1 MTGGRGEIF
10 GEGGCGHSTG
20 AEDRDM
26 SGALPSSF
34 HVMIRCVSALLV
46 LLCGGCFPADRTAPE
61 PLVVVE
67 TPAPPPPA
75 PPAPAPAPVVTRGE
89 CGGIL
94 LEGVAFDSRTH
105 RLRVA
110 DQAGGPGSRW
120 ADAATAVAAHG
131 ALAGINAGFFTPEG
145 APLGKVVAAGVPAGA
160 WNRASSLGSAVWWE
174 SASGSA
180 AISRREAVPA
190 ATPAREL
197 LQAGPLLVEHGQPV
211 PGLEAQKSSV
221 RSLLL
226 WDGGSRWWFGRAAA
240 CTLAELGRSLA
251 ADSPAGWPVRV
262 ALNLD
267 GGRSADLAVTAA
279 VAGGPCLR
287 RAPWNRPVRN
297 FLLLVPR

>member
-1 MTGGRGEIF
+1 
-10 GEGGCGHSTG
+10 
-20 AEDRDM
+20 
-26 SGALPSSF
+26 
-34 HVMIRCVSALLV
+34 MIRCVSTLMG
-46 LLCGGCFPADRTAPE
+46 LLCGGCYPVARPVSETA
-61 PLVVVE
+61 VVVE
-67 TPAPPPPA
+67 IPA
-75 PPAPAPAPVVTRGE
+75 APVAPEIPAAAPQVTRTE

-110 DQAGGPGSRW
+110 DQAAGPGSRW
-120 ADAATAVAAHG
+120 ADAAAAVAAHG

-145 APLGKVVAAGVPAGA
+145 KPLGKVVAAGVPAGA

-174 SASGSA
+174 SATGSA

-190 ATPAREL
+190 ETPAREL
-197 LQAGPLLVEHGQPV
+197 LQAGPLLVEHGQAV
-211 PGLEAQKSSV
+211 AGLEATKSSV

-240 CTLAELGRSLA
+240 CTLAELGRNLA
-251 ADSPAGWPVRV
+251 AESPVGWPVRS

-279 VAGGPCLR
+279 VAGGPCVR
-287 RAPWNRPVRN
+287 RALWNRPVRN
-297 FLLLVPR
+297 FLVLMPR